1 MILYGTVCRF
11 GVVMV
16 KFIVDST
23 FGITR
28 EYASANDIKVVSL
41 TLIVNDK
48 ESDEGYPDEWVK
60 VYEEYAHS
68 KVAAKTSQPSPKK
81 FQDAIDEIFSCDE
94 NSEIIIM
101 TIADRLSGTI
111 GSANIAVGQYPDKK
125 ITAINTGV
133 AGTSGLMYLREMV
146 DANNNGA
153 SYEEL
158 IELSKDLTER
168 IAMQF
173 IPASLTEL
181 ARGGRV
187 NKLLS
192 RVGNILKIKPV
203 FEFAKNELSVY
214 AKVLGLNRAIDA
226 AIAHM
231 PKKYD
236 RILIYY
242 IGDDSNIA
250 LLQARLEQKLGLK
263 DLEVQPMCPVGGIHI
278 GIGTVGIV
286 TLASKEL

>member
-1 MILYGTVCRF
+1 
-11 GVVMV
+11 MV
-16 KFIVDST
+16 NFIVDST

-28 EYASANDIKVVSL
+28 EYAAANDIKIVSL
-41 TLIVNDK
+41 TLILNDK
-48 ESDEGYPDEWVK
+48 ERDEGFPDDWVEFYK
-60 VYEEYAHS
+60 EYAQS
-68 KVAAKTSQPSPKK
+68 KTGGKTSQPSPEK
-81 FQDAIDEIFSCDE
+81 FKDAIDEVLSRDE
-94 NSEIIIM
+94 NGEIIIM

-111 GSANIAVGQYPDKK
+111 GSANIAVSQYPDKK
-125 ITAINTGV
+125 ITAINSGV
-133 AGTSGLMYLREMV
+133 AGTSALMYLREMV
-146 DANNNGA
+146 DARNNGA
-153 SYEEL
+153 SYEQL
-158 IELSKDLTER
+158 IELSKELTER

-181 ARGGRV
+181 ARSGRV

-236 RILIYY
+236 RILLYY
-242 IGDDSNIA
+242 IGDDANIP

-278 GIGTVGIV
+278 GVGTVGIV
-286 TLASKEL
+286 TLSSKDL